1 MKNKLKDFAP
11 DLIKWI
17 RDGKVEV
24 EGYLY
29 KDGVYH
35 LDLYTDSISI
45 DQYLEALCDLG
56 ITVTLNEFFVDCI
69 YEELEYDYNGAYFE
83 GGIVAEHEVALVGND
98 VPLSYINQRIK
109 DKDVELTY
117 LK

>member
-1 MKNKLKDFAP
+1 MKNKLKDVAP
-11 DLIKWI
+11 DLIGWI
-17 RDGKVEV
+17 REGKVEV
-24 EGYLY
+24 EGYTY
-29 KDGVYH
+29 RDGVYH

-45 DQYLEALCDLG
+45 DQYLEALYDLG
-56 ITVTLNEFFVDCI
+56 MTVTLNEFFVDCT

-83 GGIVAEHEVALVGND
+83 GGIVADHEIALVGDD